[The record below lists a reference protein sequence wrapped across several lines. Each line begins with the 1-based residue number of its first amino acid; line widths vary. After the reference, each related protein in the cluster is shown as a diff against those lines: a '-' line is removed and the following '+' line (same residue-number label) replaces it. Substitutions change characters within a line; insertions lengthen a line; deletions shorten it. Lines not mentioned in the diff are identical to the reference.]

1 MTVPI
6 QEQEISLFLFAH
18 NDDEFFVLPAIDAE
32 IASGHRVVCVY
43 TTDGTAHGKD
53 PTIRLLESRAVLCSR
68 GVKEEDIVPLGTQL
82 GVRDGAS
89 FRSMAQLWEALLAR
103 SLGWRIANLYVLG
116 WEGGHADHDAG
127 HLLGVALAKLNGV
140 DVYEF
145 SLYNGYKTIGP
156 LFRCMTLIPAAG
168 ETKVVSVSRSGAL
181 LWILSAR
188 HYVSQRR
195 TFAGLIG
202 FCLPQILVRRAL
214 KLRRVG
220 VNNYHCPPHIGKLLY
235 ESRFNVPHREFIS
248 ATSWFIRE
256 HIAELLPNEI
266 APL

>member
-82 GVRDGAS
+82 GVSDGAS

-103 SLGWRIANLYVLG
+103 SLDWRIANLYVLG

-127 HLLGVALAKLNGV
+127 HLLGVALAKLKGV

-156 LFRCMTLIPAAG
+156 LFWCMTLIPAASH
-168 ETKVVSVSRSGAL
+168 KVTAPRSEA
-181 LWILSAR
+181 SAR
-188 HYVSQRR
+188 
-195 TFAGLIG
+195 
-202 FCLPQILVRRAL
+202 P
-214 KLRRVG
+214 
-220 VNNYHCPPHIGKLLY
+220 
-235 ESRFNVPHREFIS
+235 IS
-248 ATSWFIRE
+248 TW
-256 HIAELLPNEI
+256 
-266 APL
+266 